1 MPLSLALRLF
11 AATALST
18 AAAPAAWE
26 RLAPLPVP
34 NGGFIA
40 AGSGDRIIAVGG
52 VTWKDDTKI
61 WLNGIWSYDPARNAW
76 SESGPLPAP
85 LAYSVSGSDGAT
97 MWFAGGSSGERTQR
111 NLWRIDSGQP
121 PFVVASIDPA
131 LVYAAGG
138 LIGTTLYAAG
148 GTDDQAAIERI
159 TNRFVGIDVR
169 TGQTTR
175 LPDYPEASLTTGT
188 AAVVGGKL
196 YVFGGA
202 RWDPVAKTVVNHAS
216 AHVFSPDTNRWER
229 LPPLPHPGRGYTA
242 IALDER
248 RILVAGGYRNDEV
261 EFVRDA
267 YVFDTHARTFTPT
280 LPLPYAAMVTL
291 VRNGEWLYCL
301 GGEDRKRH
309 RTDAAFRIRWQELL
323 PLR

>member
-1 MPLSLALRLF
+1 MTFITALRL
-11 AATALST
+11 S
-18 AAAPAAWE
+18 AAALLYTTVASAAWE

-34 NGGFIA
+34 NGGFI
-40 AGSGDRIIAVGG
+40 GTVNGDRIIAAGG
-52 VTWKDDTKI
+52 VTWQGDAKI
-61 WLNGIWSYDPARNAW
+61 WLSGIWSYDPARNAW
-76 SESGPLPAP
+76 NEIGNLPAP
-85 LAYSVSGSDGAT
+85 LAYSVSGFAGAT
-97 MWFAGGSSGERTQR
+97 VWFAGGSSGESTQR
-111 NLWRIDSGQP
+111 SLWRIDPGQP
-121 PFVVASIDPA
+121 PRVVAPIDAA

-169 TGQTTR
+169 SGQTTR

-229 LPPLPHPGRGYTA
+229 LPPLPHPGRGFNA
-242 IALDER
+242 VALDDR
-248 RILVAGGYRNDEV
+248 HILVAGGYRNDEV
-261 EFVRDA
+261 EFVVDA
-267 YVFDTHARTFTPT
+267 FIFDTRSRVFTST
-280 LPLPYAAMVTL
+280 KPLPYAAMVTL
-291 VRNGEWLYCL
+291 IRSGEFLYCL